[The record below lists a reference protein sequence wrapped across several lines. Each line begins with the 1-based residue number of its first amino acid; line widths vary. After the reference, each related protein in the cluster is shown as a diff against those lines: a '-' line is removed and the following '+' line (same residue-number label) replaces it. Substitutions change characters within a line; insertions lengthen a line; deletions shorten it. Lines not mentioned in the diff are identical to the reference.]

1 MKRIPKTP
9 DLRGLL
15 LVVFAIAWIAGIL
28 LNSWLH
34 FPALPLLIGAGLAAI
49 SIAAYWYLHRKDLNW
64 EMLFLLAL
72 FWLLFGAWRYAL
84 SSPIGDPT
92 AISAFIGQQHISIR
106 GIVAD
111 EPKLQTHSRLLTI
124 DVNGINTTGGYS
136 WQSAHGQ
143 LEVIILGNTLDDPY
157 GPHYGDSVTLTGA
170 LHPPSAHSTPNL
182 LASMTFPRL
191 IVGSSGGN
199 PFISALYSLRL
210 HLATILEQALP
221 QPMAA
226 LLIAILLSLRTPA
239 LKPYIPAF
247 NETNTAHLIAPSG
260 LKVTI
265 LAGLIIAITRLYEKP
280 GKQHQFRWML
290 PAQKRAQ
297 NRRQWISTSFI
308 VFCILCYTFLSG
320 GGPAAMRAGIMGIL
334 AAIAPRFGRYYNVY
348 NALAFAVLLMS
359 LLNPFVFWDA
369 GFQLSFFGTLGIVL
383 LTPFFQRLLRPLEH
397 LPLAGHILSE
407 IIAVTFAAEVATL
420 PIFALTFS
428 QISFIAPLTNL
439 LTVPPLGIFLAL
451 GSCICLVG
459 LLSLQAA
466 MLIGW
471 IIWPLLW
478 YLLHVVSWSA
488 SLPGAYLNV
497 SNIDGRLAWIYYAFL
512 LIVLAG
518 TPLRK
523 WTSTQHSGLLKKPKP
538 VLSKRS
544 RLILQLCAVLI
555 VMLATGITAATA
567 SANGQLTITFLSV
580 GPAIQP
586 PQGEAILIRTANGKT
601 ALIDGGLDVT
611 SLSEELDGR
620 LPSWQR
626 TLDLVML
633 TSPRQDHL
641 TALQD
646 VLTRYQVGEVADAG
660 MLHPSTGYALF
671 RRTIN
676 ERGITYLQVRQG
688 AIITLGQQ
696 VAFQV
701 FWPSSPL
708 HKGSAEELDNGLIVR
723 LLAPGIRSLLVGAAA
738 LSKHALDG
746 LETTLDH
753 HYLQAD
759 VVQIMGEVNKAFPT
773 VLSDVLQQAH
783 PSLLVIT
790 PAAISGKLHKTVHST
805 LVQAPQVPG
814 ASWQVMQTAQTGS
827 FDIISRDNNWNIA
840 TG

>member
-1 MKRIPKTP
+1 MKRITKTP

-15 LVVFAIAWIAGIL
+15 LVVFAIAWITGIL

-34 FPALPLLIGAGLAAI
+34 LPALPLLSGAGLIAL
-49 SIAAYWYLHRKDLNW
+49 SIATYWYLYRKSLNW
-64 EMLFLLAL
+64 EILLLLAL

-92 AISAFIGQQHISIR
+92 AISAFIGQQNISIR
-106 GIVAD
+106 GTVAD

-136 WQSAHGQ
+136 WQSAHGE
-143 LEVIILGNTLDDPY
+143 LDAIIL
-157 GPHYGDSVTLTGA
+157 
-170 LHPPSAHSTPNL
+170 
-182 LASMTFPRL
+182 SM
-191 IVGSSGGN
+191 
-199 PFISALYSLRL
+199 
-210 HLATILEQALP
+210 
-221 QPMAA
+221 
-226 LLIAILLSLRTPA
+226 RTPA

-265 LAGLIIAITRLYEKP
+265 LAGLVIAFTRLYERP
-280 GKQHQFRWML
+280 GRQQQFRRLL
-290 PAQKRAQ
+290 PAQKQAQ
-297 NRRQWISTSFI
+297 NRRQWISTSLV

-320 GGPAAMRAGIMGIL
+320 GGPAMRAGIMGIL

-369 GFQLSFFGTLGIVL
+369 GFQLSFFGTLGIVM

-397 LPLAGHILSE
+397 LPLAGHILTE

-451 GSCICLVG
+451 GSCVCLVG

-466 MLIGW
+466 IFVGW

-478 YLLHVVSWSA
+478 YLLQVVSWGA

-523 WTSTQHSGLLKKPKP
+523 WTSTQHSGLMKKPKP

-544 RLILQLCAVLI
+544 RLILQLCAALI

-580 GPAIQP
+580 GPAGQP
-586 PQGEAILIRTANGKT
+586 PQGEAILIRTADGKT

-676 ERGITYLQVRQG
+676 EHGITYLQVRQG
-688 AIITLGQQ
+688 AVITLGSQL
-696 VAFQV
+696 AFQV

-723 LLAPGIRSLLVGAAA
+723 LLAPGIRILLVGAAA
-738 LSKHALDG
+738 LSKHALEG

-753 HYLQAD
+753 HYLQAN
-759 VVQIMGEVNKAFPT
+759 VVQIMGEVNKAFPA
-773 VLSDVLQQAH
+773 VLSDVLRLAH
-783 PSLLVIT
+783 PTLLVIT
-790 PAAISGKLHKTVHST
+790 PAAITGKLHKTVHST

-814 ASWQVMQTAQTGS
+814 ASWQVLQTAQTGS